1 MTLGERIQKYRKMKG
16 LSQEELGKLLH
27 VSRQTISKWESN
39 QSSPDIQSCKAMA
52 DVFGI
57 SLEELLNERK
67 KEIKN
72 EKEKTKMDKSTN
84 HRNMIIIFGI
94 VIFVAF
100 IMESYVAVRMSERMD
115 ALEEANSSLQQQV
128 NDFYDYQNKEP
139 INLDTNSICSYF
151 SGFISDIKNDSYN
164 INIDLILKNYQDN
177 TTAQVIFK
185 TDKDTY
191 TLSLNK
197 EEDHFKGTINLP
209 IQTLQ
214 SAQLISQTNGE
225 TNSETLDA
233 DINFENYLDEDASGG
248 FMLESYD
255 NRKKKGNFTLS
266 FSGNK
271 TKKDEIYLW
280 DKEYNF
286 KRKTEYHDV
295 KGTIYINGEKKKTIV
310 LDQINNDK
318 EYIEFEKKYTCK
330 NLEKEDTI
338 MIEYT
343 YTNEMGIKKKK
354 EDTVQLKK
362 NWQGYYLAWQ

>member
-27 VSRQTISKWESN
+27 ISRQTISKWESN
-39 QSSPDIQSCKAMA
+39 LSSPDIQSCKAMA

-57 SLEELLNERK
+57 SLEELLD
-67 KEIKN
+67 EIK
-72 EKEKTKMDKSTN
+72 KIKTDQSTN

-94 VIFVAF
+94 VVFLAF
-100 IMESYVAVRMSERMD
+100 IMESYVAVKMSEKMD
-115 ALEEANSSLQQQV
+115 ALEEANSSLQQQI
-128 NDFYDYQNKEP
+128 NDFYGDQP
-139 INLDTNSICSYF
+139 ISLNTNSICTYF
-151 SGFISDIKNDSYN
+151 SGYISDIKKDSYN

-177 TTAQVIFK
+177 TITQVIFK

-197 EEDHFKGTINLP
+197 EEDHFNGTINLP

-225 TNSETLDA
+225 TNSEVLDI
-233 DINFENYLDEDASGG
+233 DINFENYLGEDASGG
-248 FMLESYD
+248 IMLESY
-255 NRKKKGNFTLS
+255 NKKKNKGDFTLS

-286 KRKTEYHDV
+286 KRNTEYHDV
-295 KGTIYINGEKKKTIV
+295 KGTIYINGDKKKTVV
-310 LDQINNDK
+310 LNQINSDK
-318 EYIEFEKKYTCK
+318 DIL
-330 NLEKEDTI
+330 N
-338 MIEYT
+338 
-343 YTNEMGIKKKK
+343 
-354 EDTVQLKK
+354 LKK
-362 NWQGYYLAWQ
+362 HIHVKI

>member
-16 LSQEELGKLLH
+16 LSQEELH
-27 VSRQTISKWESN
+27 ISRQTISKWESN

-57 SLEELLNERK
+57 SLEELLDESK
-67 KEIKN
+67 KIK
-72 EKEKTKMDKSTN
+72 TDQSTN

-94 VIFVAF
+94 VIFVVI
-100 IMESYVAVRMSERMD
+100 IMESYVAVKMSERID
-115 ALEEANSSLQQQV
+115 ALEEANSSLQQQI
-128 NDFYDYQNKEP
+128 NDFYGDQP
-139 INLDTNSICSYF
+139 ILLDTNSICSYF
-151 SGFISDIKNDSYN
+151 SGYISDIKKDSYN

-177 TTAQVIFK
+177 TIAQVIFK

-197 EEDHFKGTINLP
+197 EEDHFNGTINLP

-225 TNSETLDA
+225 TNFGMLDA

-248 FMLESYD
+248 IMLESY
-255 NRKKKGNFTLS
+255 NEKKNKGDFTLS

-280 DKEYNF
+280 DKEY
-286 KRKTEYHDV
+286 
-295 KGTIYINGEKKKTIV
+295 
-310 LDQINNDK
+310 
-318 EYIEFEKKYTCK
+318 IEFEKEYTCK
-330 NLEKEDTI
+330 NIKKEDTV
-338 MIEYT
+338 MVEYT
-343 YTNEMGIKKKK
+343 YTNKMGIKKKQ
-354 EDTVQLKK
+354 EVTAQLKK
-362 NWQGYYLAWQ
+362 NWQVYYLAWK